1 VQSSWP
7 VLDRLSAAGEEVV
20 ISTTTAT
27 GRETAFK
34 LAGGLFKRHIYYP
47 WDVPRIVR
55 RALDAV
61 RPRAFLTVETE
72 IWPSMLGELRR
83 RNIPAFL
90 VNGRFSEKT
99 ACQARRRPAFWREIY
114 GLFTLL
120 LVRSCEDMKFLTDL
134 GIHDEKIKVTGD
146 CKIDGLLMRK
156 ETADLSMARAIVGG
170 TGPVFLAG
178 STHRGEE
185 KVALEAFR
193 LAKQSL
199 PDARLI
205 LAPRH
210 PERAGEV
217 LASASAMGRAA
228 ILSQVESGSEEG
240 GRWEILVIDRIG
252 VLFDLY
258 GVCDAA
264 FIGGSLVDKGGQ
276 NIMEPAAFGL
286 PFCHG
291 PFMRDFAQAAKELG
305 ERGAASQVQ
314 NAEEMSI
321 HWIDSL
327 NPPERQKVRA
337 ASEEYFGHTAGAAR
351 KTVDE
356 ILSIIAKG

>member
-1 VQSSWP
+1 
-7 VLDRLSAAGEEVV
+7 
-20 ISTTTAT
+20 
-27 GRETAFK
+27 
-34 LAGGLFKRHIYYP
+34 
-47 WDVPRIVR
+47 
-55 RALDAV
+55 
-61 RPRAFLTVETE
+61 
-72 IWPSMLGELRR
+72 
-83 RNIPAFL
+83 
-90 VNGRFSEKT
+90 
-99 ACQARRRPAFWREIY
+99 
-114 GLFTLL
+114 
-120 LVRSCEDMKFLTDL
+120 
-134 GIHDEKIKVTGD
+134 
-146 CKIDGLLMRK
+146 
-156 ETADLSMARAIVGG
+156 MARAIVGG
-170 TGPVFLAG
+170 TGPVFLAAAP
-178 STHRGEE
+178 TGEE

-210 PERAGEV
+210 PSGP
-217 LASASAMGRAA
+217 GRSWLC
-228 ILSQVESGSEEG
+228 IRYGQGRHFIQVESGSEEG